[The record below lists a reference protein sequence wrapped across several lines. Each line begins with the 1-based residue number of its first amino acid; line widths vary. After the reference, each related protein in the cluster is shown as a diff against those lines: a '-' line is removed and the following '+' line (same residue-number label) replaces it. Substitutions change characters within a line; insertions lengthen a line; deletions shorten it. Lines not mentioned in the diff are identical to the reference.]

1 MWQHSWQRYLTHQT
15 PRSHIWDRN
24 AISSQRI
31 KEHEI
36 ALLSISAPLGRPKE
50 TRNAE
55 FLVSPK
61 KVTWSGAAIFRMFV
75 ILPFAAGL
83 FRKWSLLLLVWHFL
97 YIYKNKS
104 CCLEL
109 YLKLTFSF
117 FLHCSPFLFYTQGKF
132 DPIYG
137 IVGSGGWVF
146 LLDRF

>member
-1 MWQHSWQRYLTHQT
+1 MLQKSGVKAAGVAHYRLKQLSIADFVFYDFDTQELGSLIFDTAILITRLITERKSTVLTHQT

-36 ALLSISAPLGRPKE
+36 ALLSISAPLGQPKE

-83 FRKWSLLLLVWHFL
+83 FRKWSLLLLV
-97 YIYKNKS
+97 
-104 CCLEL
+104 
-109 YLKLTFSF
+109 
-117 FLHCSPFLFYTQGKF
+117 
-132 DPIYG
+132 
-137 IVGSGGWVF
+137 
-146 LLDRF
+146 